1 MRTHLELDC
10 ATEVCHHK
18 APQKDPLQVSPPLA
32 ACWSGKAARGTRSRA
47 LHSDEG
53 ERHRPGPGKQGPS
66 SCVTATIC
74 KHLDT
79 YTHTRTHVHT
89 KKDPDSQRRKD
100 MDVLKIAQNPLNLQT
115 SEMVKVPCQETRPLP
130 RNRQQGPSVKW
141 PLGRAP
147 STVLL
152 RTGRWHAVTGHSAL
166 AVACK
171 KWTFRR
177 WTEPRMLITA
187 TPPHKETTLY
197 GTKKVGAGAGQAQGQ
212 IQQER
217 GSRG

>member
-18 APQKDPLQVSPPLA
+18 APRRTHFKSALPL
-32 ACWSGKAARGTRSRA
+32 
-47 LHSDEG
+47 LHDG
-53 ERHRPGPGKQGPS
+53 LERLQGGPGAGLCTLRRGGEAQTQPRKARPKFLLLPPS
-66 SCVTATIC
+66 ANTW
-74 KHLDT
+74 
-79 YTHTRTHVHT
+79 THTHTHGHT
-89 KKDPDSQRRKD
+89 HTQKKDPDSQRRKD

-115 SEMVKVPCQETRPLP
+115 SEMVEVPCQETRPLP

-141 PLGRAP
+141 PPGRAP

-187 TPPHKETTLY
+187 TPPPKETTLY
-197 GTKKVGAGAGQAQGQ
+197 GTNKVGAGAGQAQGQ
-212 IQQER
+212 IQ
-217 GSRG
+217 

>member
-1 MRTHLELDC
+1 MVWKGCKGDQE
-10 ATEVCHHK
+10 
-18 APQKDPLQVSPPLA
+18 QGS
-32 ACWSGKAARGTRSRA
+32 A
-47 LHSDEG
+47 LSDEG
-53 ERHRPGPGKQGPS
+53 ERHRLSPGKQGPS

-79 YTHTRTHVHT
+79 YTHTHGHTHT
-89 KKDPDSQRRKD
+89 QKKDPDSQRRKD

-115 SEMVKVPCQETRPLP
+115 SEMVEVPCQETRPLP

-141 PLGRAP
+141 PPGRAP

-187 TPPHKETTLY
+187 TPPPKETTLY
-197 GTKKVGAGAGQAQGQ
+197 GTNKVGAGAGQAQGQ
-212 IQQER
+212 IQ
-217 GSRG
+217 